1 VLKAVVGLTAVLFV
15 VTLLIT
21 DILYR
26 VVDPR
31 VSLK

>member
-1 VLKAVVGLTAVLFV
+1 LLGVFTVSAGLVLMFN
-15 VTLLIT
+15 LIT

-31 VSLK
+31 IRIS